1 MQKKLLGL
9 AVAGALA
16 APAAAVAQVEVY
28 GFVNMSVG
36 NVRYSEPTQS
46 AVIGTT
52 GVGSISK
59 WDVQSHAS
67 NYGIRG
73 RENIGMGQTAWF
85 QIEQNA
91 PMERSNN
98 VAITPASRNSAV
110 GIQGGWGN
118 FFIGQWTTPWAD
130 LDALWGI
137 GTVGGLGPITSII
150 GRRET
155 TGTAPNPNC
164 ANNHNSPTPGVCDA
178 VEAGGGVGHAFWRRA
193 SQSVFY
199 QSPVFAGVQVKLM
212 YQTNEGKSN
221 TTNGGTVI
229 ADPSMWS
236 ASVQWAGMGGRV
248 RVGAAVDSHKEFTS
262 QGKTDNGFRVTGGW
276 NFGFMDIGLAYE
288 AMTYKTPT
296 TDCDAKQYGVQ
307 FAVPIGNGAIRGAYA
322 VAKDI
327 KGDYTHSATATAGA
341 NFLST
346 GAGSC
351 GIAPAAVGFD
361 TSNNGAKTWN
371 LGYDYRF
378 SKRTTVGIG
387 YAAIDNDEGAVFTWT
402 GLPPTQTGGGAGI
415 TGQSVANTPL
425 PGSDPS
431 VFFVNIVHRF

>member
-16 APAAAVAQVEVY
+16 APGLALAQVEIY
-28 GFVNMSVG
+28 GFVNMSAGMVK
-36 NVRYSEPTQS
+36 YSEPTQIPGLT
-46 AVIGTT
+46 AGIGS
-52 GVGSISK
+52 VSK

-110 GIQGGWGN
+110 GIQGNWGN

-155 TGTAPNPNC
+155 TGAAPNPNC
-164 ANNHNSPTPGVCDA
+164 ANGHTSPTPGVCDA

-193 SQSVFY
+193 SQAIFY
-199 QSPVFAGVQVKLM
+199 QSPVFAGVQLKFM
-212 YQTNEGKSN
+212 YQTNEGKAN
-221 TTNGGTVI
+221 TTNGGTLV

-248 RVGAAVDSHKEFTS
+248 RVGAAFDAHKDFTTA
-262 QGKTDNGFRVTGGW
+262 GETDNGFRVTGGW

-288 AMTYKTPT
+288 QMTYKAVSG
-296 TDCDAKQYGVQ
+296 DCDAKQYGIGI
-307 FAVPIGNGAIRGAYA
+307 AIPIGQGAIRGSYA
-322 VAKDI
+322 VAADI
-327 KGDYTHSATATAGA
+327 KGDFTGAAAPAGT
-341 NFLST
+341 F

-351 GIAPAAVGFD
+351 GAAPVAGLD
-361 TSNNGAKTWN
+361 TTNNGAKTWN
-371 LGYDYRF
+371 IGYDYRF
-378 SKRTTVGIG
+378 SKRTTVGFG
-387 YAAIDNDEGAVFTWT
+387 YAAIENDDAAVFTWT
-402 GLPPTQTGGGAGI
+402 GMPPTQTGGGAGI

-431 VFFVNIVHRF
+431 VFFINIVHRF

>member
-16 APAAAVAQVEVY
+16 APGIALAQVEVY
-28 GFVNMSVG
+28 GFVNMGVG
-36 NVRYSEPTQS
+36 QVKYSAPTQTGA
-46 AVIGTT
+46 AVGA
-52 GVGSISK
+52 GSVSK
-59 WDVQSHAS
+59 WDVQSYAS

-98 VAITPASRNSAV
+98 IAITPASRNSAV
-110 GIQGGWGN
+110 GVQGNWGN
-118 FFIGQWTTPWAD
+118 AFIGQWTTPWAD

-164 ANNHNSPTPGVCDA
+164 INGHTSGVATSTVCDA

-193 SQSVFY
+193 SQSIFY

-212 YQTNEGKSN
+212 YQTNEGKG
-221 TTNGGTVI
+221 TGAAGTVV

-236 ASVQWAGMGGRV
+236 TSVQWAGLGGRV
-248 RVGAAVDSHKEFTS
+248 RVGAAFDAHKEFST

-276 NFGFMDIGLAYE
+276 NFGFVDIGLAYE
-288 AMTYKTPT
+288 AMTYKTVDS
-296 TDCDAKQYGVQ
+296 DCDAKQYGVQ
-307 FAVPIGNGAIRGAYA
+307 FAIPIGQGAIRGAYSI
-322 VAKDI
+322 AKDI
-327 KGDYTHSATATAGA
+327 KGDYTTAPTFTSGGCGAAATAT
-341 NFLST
+341 LDS
-346 GAGSC
+346 S
-351 GIAPAAVGFD
+351 D
-361 TSNNGAKTWN
+361 NGAKQFN
-371 LGYDYRF
+371 IGYDYRF
-378 SKRTTVGIG
+378 SKRTTIGVG
-387 YAAIDNDEGAVFTWT
+387 YAKIDNDQAAVFTWT
-402 GLPPTQTGGGAGI
+402 GMPPVQDGGGARP
-415 TGQSVANTPL
+415 ANTPF

-431 VFFVNIVHRF
+431 MLFVSMIHRF